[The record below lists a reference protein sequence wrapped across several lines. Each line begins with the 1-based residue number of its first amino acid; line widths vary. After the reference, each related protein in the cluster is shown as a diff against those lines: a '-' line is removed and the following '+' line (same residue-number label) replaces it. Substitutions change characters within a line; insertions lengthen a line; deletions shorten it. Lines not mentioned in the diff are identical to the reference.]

1 MKSSIDIT
9 TNSIKHL
16 IIKLSGVIIIFEK
29 SYYLI
34 KLNKTY
40 LSYTDIY
47 HLLSHIILIKDGKI

>member
-9 TNSIKHL
+9 NSVKHL
-16 IIKLSGVIIIFEK
+16 VTKLSGIIIVFEK

-34 KLNKTY
+34 KLNKMY
-40 LSYTDIY
+40 LSYTDVY

>member
-1 MKSSIDIT
+1 MESSIDIT
-9 TNSIKHL
+9 TNIIKHL

-34 KLNKTY
+34 KLNKMY

-47 HLLSHIILIKDGKI
+47 HLLSHLILIKDGKI